1 MNGKFSDYIKKR
13 VIEQNTLLNR
23 PLRHSNSDTNLSLFK
38 LTQKHDKNYQTENY
52 NLEKFKYA
60 KRYLT
65 SNHRLNKM
73 LKKDKRRLSD
83 YIVNNPKYIKL
94 YGNKRYHNNP
104 LLFVQDQKKKVDD
117 KKIGLIPVPLKVK
130 KKIKTHEEHK
140 QLYDLQRSIVMMR
153 RFQYNKNY
161 GGSYYQRQVN
171 IAIVIKIQRWWRKIT
186 KIILIQAVFR
196 GMLLRKEVM
205 AVKKLF
211 LFMNGFENT
220 LLKVYCR
227 KAIYFMSQCYI
238 VKRRKINVGSFT
250 KNNYVIDTEFRRK
263 IIIVQSIIRQ
273 HKSKNKRDNIL
284 KTILKFFPVLPKYY
298 ITKCSYSNK
307 YVNRYVSMIQK
318 KWRKYSFYKK
328 KVVKK
333 IILPNVITKGII
345 CRPNNPAKLI
355 QNFVKRHHYFVCNEK
370 NKSGFKP
377 KEKQWQFYTRNLI
390 NEKMIDSLFIKP
402 KSEIPTDTSS
412 ELIKT
417 IYFYTS
423 SPGLI
428 TKKRRSD
435 FEYNIHLIQKYGK
448 QLLSYKQ
455 NKDNIVKNNYVSK
468 TFVSFQLQKLLLF
481 SESIRK
487 TMRKSF
493 CRKKILYVPIN
504 KYSEN
509 DIIKIRTI
517 QQKYKSNYYKIN
529 TAHKKINSI
538 GYFSKLRVF
547 NNNREI
553 QMLQVYI
560 SKQQLKNKKYIE
572 SIITDKP
579 ISKIGYI
586 NKKNIHVVN
595 EEVKLIQFKYRSH
608 LIIKKLKEERDN
620 TIYKFKIKG
629 KNIFMTKKIVINIDE
644 KIKGI
649 KLIQNFY
656 HERYLYLSN
665 NAIDT
670 KDLVPSSLKGKRN
683 LQGKVSQE
691 KGKKYYKEDDIKT
704 TLLSLLKKNRR
715 PLYDE
720 HNYYISK
727 KRVDVPYGYNY
738 SFSYNIPLH
747 QIDKEV
753 SYISKE
759 RYYDNTSS
767 ILKIQTNFRRSNYIT
782 HSTVNRNDY
791 YTNQSNQEPFISNR
805 LLSNKLIHNKEGGSK
820 NDAYYSNYNSL
831 YNNPSNSFY
840 ITKKRLL
847 NCNKEIEMIQRHFV
861 LYSNQKKEEKE
872 MFNSNEN
879 LLLFKTNIVSVCYLS
894 KDRVEQNTFKAY
906 YKEIQEKRTYI
917 KPIYQ
922 FNQHKTL
929 YESYSNNK
937 EVNNNSK
944 LYTDT
949 YKEIDYITKVRKSDI
964 LYHIKK
970 LQKKIRQLLIY
981 KNSILPAQQ
990 IVSKTFHYNES
1001 SNQSRSLSSSGYITK
1016 KRKNNFNSNIKLLI
1030 PLQNKAKERLAKA
1043 KHEKKIELKLIEIIQ
1058 RPIISDRCI
1067 IEKERYQN
1075 NEKAIRLLQKVYK
1088 KKYEKDR
1095 NEEYNTISRK
1105 NINIEPLNLS
1115 NLINSDR
1122 DIISEEERANLVK
1135 GIKVKSKPKNTDNL
1149 INNYL
1154 SNYSSNYESN
1164 NKNCDYISKITK
1176 RTIKTKPLIKTEAF
1190 VLKQRYCHIKKTEE
1204 KIKRLQNIIGKY
1216 LKFKKMLSSLVK
1228 SKEDIYIPPFIFPK
1242 QIRLNYQYN
1251 FITKKYMRVIHL
1263 QKDLSFINLLYLLL
1277 VKNAQEY
1284 TFNIL
1289 RLSPIEENEFPF
1301 YYNALYRTIKYIQT
1315 NPVKGKKVIKFITKV
1330 LNLDSGKRIK
1340 PERIL
1345 ASLSKE
1351 QIKQLQN
1358 TNIYSSF
1365 EQDFIDYLTA
1375 FSKYDKRL
1383 SNETFISERLKL
1395 SKITN
1400 TTIFG
1405 IVKFLDEEYENM
1417 ANGKYCFKCY
1427 LTTESCHCTKKST
1440 DADEEEQ
1447 FDMDLAND
1455 DFTAKSLINHF
1466 EYDST
1471 KVKGVLI
1478 KRKPKIEEAYEDPIT
1493 HMIINTKK
1501 NDITI
1506 QDNKSDNKS
1515 LEDDRTVESG
1525 VNEITNKES
1534 KKDKKEME
1542 KIRKILHRDRNEN
1555 SQKKQVVIRDNTYNS
1570 EDLH

>member
-13 VIEQNTLLNR
+13 VIEQNTLINR

-52 NLEKFKYA
+52 NLEKFKYT

-161 GGSYYQRQVN
+161 GQSYYQRQVN

-227 KAIYFMSQCYI
+227 KAIFFMSQCYI

-307 YVNRYVSMIQK
+307 YVNRYVSIIQR
-318 KWRKYSFYKK
+318 KWKKYSFLKK
-328 KVVKK
+328 KVIKK
-333 IILPNVITKGII
+333 IILPNVIKKSII

-355 QNFVKRHHYFVCNEK
+355 QNFVKRHHYFLCNEK
-370 NKSGFKP
+370 NKSGYKP
-377 KEKQWQFYTRNLI
+377 KEKQWQFFTRNLI

-402 KSEIPTDTSS
+402 KYEIPNDSSS
-412 ELIKT
+412 EFIKT

-423 SPGLI
+423 SPSLI
-428 TKKRRSD
+428 TKTRRID

-455 NKDNIVKNNYVSK
+455 NKENLLKNNYVSK
-468 TFVSFQLQKLLLF
+468 YFVSFQLQNILLF

-493 CRKKILYVPIN
+493 CRKNIMYVPIN

-517 QQKYKSNYYKIN
+517 QQKYKSNYYITHTKQKN
-529 TAHKKINSI
+529 INSI
-538 GYFSKLRVF
+538 GYLSKIRVF
-547 NNNREI
+547 DNNRDI
-553 QMLQVYI
+553 QMIQVYI
-560 SKQQLKNKKYIE
+560 SKQQLMKKQFIE

-620 TIYKFKIKG
+620 TIYKYKIKG
-629 KNIFMTKKIVINIDE
+629 KNTFMTKKIVIYIEE
-644 KIKGI
+644 KIKDI
-649 KLIQNFY
+649 QLLQNFY
-656 HERYLYLSN
+656 HERYLYLST
-665 NAIDT
+665 NAIGT
-670 KDLVPSSLKGKRN
+670 KDFSSSSLKSKRN
-683 LQGKVSQE
+683 LQGKVLQE
-691 KGKKYYKEDDIKT
+691 VDGNNYEDDDIKT

-753 SYISKE
+753 CYISKE
-759 RYYDNTSS
+759 RYYDSTSS

-791 YTNQSNQEPFISNR
+791 YTNLSNQEPIISNK
-805 LLSNKLIHNKEGGSK
+805 LLSNKLIHSKEGENK
-820 NDAYYSNYNSL
+820 NAEYYSNYNSL

-847 NCNKEIEMIQRHFV
+847 NCTKEIQIIQRHFV

-872 MFNSNEN
+872 MFNSNEH
-879 LLLFKTNIVSVCYLS
+879 LLLFKTNILSVCYLS
-894 KDRVEQNTFKAY
+894 KDRVEQNTFKAF
-906 YKEIQEKRTYI
+906 YKTIQEKRTFI
-917 KPIYQ
+917 KPNYQ
-922 FNQHKTL
+922 FNQNKIVNG
-929 YESYSNNK
+929 SYSNNK
-937 EVNNNSK
+937 EVNNNAN
-944 LYTDT
+944 LYNDT
-949 YKEIDYITKVRKSDI
+949 YKEIDYITKIRKKDI

-970 LQKKIRQLLIY
+970 LQKNIRQLLLY

-1001 SNQSRSLSSSGYITK
+1001 SNQSKSLSSIGYITK
-1016 KRKNNFNSNIKLLI
+1016 KRKNNFNSNIKLLL
-1030 PLQNKAKERLAKA
+1030 PLQNKAKERLTKL

-1058 RPIISDRCI
+1058 RPIISDKCI
-1067 IEKERYQN
+1067 IDKERYQN
-1075 NEKAIRLLQKVYK
+1075 NDKAIRLLQKVYK

-1095 NEEYNTISRK
+1095 NEEYNTVSRK

-1122 DIISEEERANLVK
+1122 EVISEEERANLVK
-1135 GIKVKSKPKNTDNL
+1135 GIRVKSKPKNTDNL

-1164 NKNCDYISKITK
+1164 NKKCDYISKITK
-1176 RTIKTKPLIKTEAF
+1176 KTIKTKPLLYTEAF
-1190 VLKQRYCHIKKTEE
+1190 IFKQRYSHIKTTEE
-1204 KIKRLQNIIGKY
+1204 KIKRLQKKILKY
-1216 LKFKKMLSSLVK
+1216 LKFKKLLSSLLK
-1228 SKEDIYIPPFIFPK
+1228 TKADIYIPPFIFPK
-1242 QIRLNYQYN
+1242 QIRINCQHN

-1277 VKNAQEY
+1277 IKNVQEY
-1284 TFNIL
+1284 AFNIL
-1289 RLSPIEENEFPF
+1289 RLSPVEENEFPF

-1330 LNLDSGKRIK
+1330 LNLDSDKRIK

-1383 SNETFISERLKL
+1383 SNEMFISERLKL

-1455 DFTAKSLINHF
+1455 EFTAKSLINHF

-1501 NDITI
+1501 NDII
-1506 QDNKSDNKS
+1506 SQDNKSDNKS
-1515 LEDDRTVESG
+1515 VDDRTVESG
-1525 VNEITNKES
+1525 MNEITNKES

>member
-52 NLEKFKYA
+52 NLEKFKHA

-435 FEYNIHLIQKYGK
+435 IEYNIHLIQKYGK

-455 NKDNIVKNNYVSK
+455 NKENIVKNNYVSK
-468 TFVSFQLQKLLLF
+468 IFVSFQLQNILLF

-509 DIIKIRTI
+509 DIVKIRTI
-517 QQKYKSNYYKIN
+517 QQKYKSNYYKIH
-529 TAHKKINSI
+529 TTHKNINSI

-560 SKQQLKNKKYIE
+560 SNQQLKNKKYIE

-608 LIIKKLKEERDN
+608 LIIKKLKKERDN

-691 KGKKYYKEDDIKT
+691 KGGKYYKEDDIKT

-791 YTNQSNQEPFISNR
+791 YTNQSNQEPLISNK
-805 LLSNKLIHNKEGGSK
+805 LLSNKLIYNKEGGSK

-831 YNNPSNSFY
+831 YGNPSNSFY

-847 NCNKEIEMIQRHFV
+847 NCNKEIQMIQRHFV

-894 KDRVEQNTFKAY
+894 KDRVEHNTFKAY
-906 YKEIQEKRTYI
+906 CKEIQEKRTYI

-922 FNQHKTL
+922 FNQHKTM
-929 YESYSNNK
+929 YDSYSNNK

-944 LYTDT
+944 LYSDT

-970 LQKKIRQLLIY
+970 LQKNIRQLLIY

-990 IVSKTFHYNES
+990 IVSKTFLNNES
-1001 SNQSRSLSSSGYITK
+1001 SNQSKSLSSIGYITK
-1016 KRKNNFNSNIKLLI
+1016 KRKNNFNSNIKLLL

-1095 NEEYNTISRK
+1095 NEEYNTVSRK

-1176 RTIKTKPLIKTEAF
+1176 RTIRTKPLIKTEAF
-1190 VLKQRYCHIKKTEE
+1190 VLKQRYCHIKTTKE

-1242 QIRLNYQYN
+1242 PIRLNYQYN
-1251 FITKKYMRVIHL
+1251 FITKQHMRVIHL
-1263 QKDLSFINLLYLLL
+1263 QKDLSFINLLFLLS

-1330 LNLDSGKRIK
+1330 LNLDSSKRIK